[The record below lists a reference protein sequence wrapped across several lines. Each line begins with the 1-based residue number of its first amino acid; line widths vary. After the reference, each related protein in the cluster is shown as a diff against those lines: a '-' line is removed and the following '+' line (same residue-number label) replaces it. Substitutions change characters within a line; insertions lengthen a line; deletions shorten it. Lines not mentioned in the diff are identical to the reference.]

1 MIVIFFYFC
10 GLRLFYYY
18 YISIVLV
25 VDLERG
31 FGGFG
36 FLCVWGNLFVVCD
49 YVLFGILIGCCCCIL
64 FIMRGNLICDCK
76 LFGGWFLFFGF
87 WFCFFKGIFLFLICR
102 YEIFIDEVKLK
113 DLSVLFLKEFMVL
126 LIFYFVVGVFMKY
139 CKCVFYV
146 CFCILL
152 KYDI

>member
-1 MIVIFFYFC
+1 MIVSYLEGDFYFLVFDFVFLIGIFF
-10 GLRLFYYY
+10 
-18 YISIVLV
+18 
-25 VDLERG
+25 
-31 FGGFG
+31 
-36 FLCVWGNLFVVCD
+36 FV
-49 YVLFGILIGCCCCIL
+49 
-64 FIMRGNLICDCK
+64 
-76 LFGGWFLFFGF
+76 
-87 WFCFFKGIFLFLICR
+87 IFR